1 MSFSD
6 VFAGRGRELD
16 QLRGYLKLAA
26 QGCGNFVVIGGE
38 AGIGKTT
45 LVQNFAAEAD
55 EQGATVV
62 TINLSQ
68 FPSYEP
74 YKPFLH
80 LIEYLRESKKEKK
93 FELMPENAETS
104 AGSGIESLFSLQTN
118 QVLVQQR
125 LVAQIIEAAKEKTL
139 VISLI
144 EAHTASL
151 STWKF
156 IHYLCEAITDQRILL
171 LATLR
176 QDGKTKLPADAP
188 VYADVLQRMNREGL
202 LEKIQLDR
210 FNEKEMNEI
219 LHEAFA
225 HTETGRLEGHA
236 H

>member
-1 MSFSD
+1 MKKRLKNNLKTSFSN
-6 VFAGRGRELD
+6 VFAGRGAEMN
-16 QLRGYLKLAA
+16 QLGGYLKLAA
-26 QGCGNFVVIGGE
+26 KGCGNFVVISGE

-55 EQGATVV
+55 GHEATIV

-93 FELMPENAETS
+93 FKLMPANVETS

-118 QVLVQQR
+118 QALVQQR
-125 LVAQIIEAAKEKTL
+125 LVAKIIEAAKEKTL

-156 IHYLCEAITDQRILL
+156 IHYLCEAITDKRILL

-176 QDGKTKLPADAP
+176 QDGKTKSP
-188 VYADVLQRMNREGL
+188 
-202 LEKIQLDR
+202 
-210 FNEKEMNEI
+210 
-219 LHEAFA
+219 EAISA
-225 HTETGRLEGHA
+225 YR
-236 H
+236 